1 MAWHFPQK
9 KKKTGKNVYFSLHFS
24 PLAAGRGQ
32 DVRILH
38 SSVPSS
44 EEEGK
49 TEGGGG
55 GGEAG
60 MHFEFR

>member
-1 MAWHFPQK
+1 MAFSTKEEKPFK
-9 KKKTGKNVYFSLHFS
+9 KVYFSLHFS

-38 SSVPSS
+38 SVPSS

-49 TEGGGG
+49 AEGGGG